1 MTSYT
6 APIRDMRFAMDALG
20 LLPALAGLPDYLDA
34 TPDLRDAMLEEAGK
48 LAGDLLAP
56 VNFSGDQQGAVL
68 ENGVVRTADGF
79 KEAYAA
85 YVEGGW
91 NSLAFD
97 PEYGGQGLPW
107 LLGFATA
114 EMWVSANNSWGL
126 CPMLT
131 SGAVELL
138 SAHGTSEQKA
148 LYLEK
153 LVSGEWNGTMNLTEP
168 QAGSDVGAL
177 RCHAEKEGDHYRIR
191 GQKIFITWGEHDMT
205 DNIIHMV
212 LARTPGAPEGTRG
225 ISLFIVPKFLVNSDG
240 SLGDRN
246 DVRCVSL
253 EEKLGIHAC
262 PTCTMSFGDDDGAI
276 GYLVGEENRGLNCMF
291 TMMNNAR
298 LGIGLT
304 GLSIAERAYQQARDF
319 AKERV
324 QGSAE
329 NPVTIINHPD
339 VRRMLLTMKSTVEA
353 MRGLIY
359 DVVSSLDV
367 ARAHPEAE
375 ARREARIRAD
385 LLTPVVKAWCTDMGV
400 EVASIGV
407 QVHGGMGYMEETGA
421 VQHWRDSRIAPIYEG
436 TNGIQAIDLVIRK
449 VLRDQGDAVATYAA
463 EIRAVLTALDSE
475 SDEISASLH
484 THLGAAL
491 AVLETATQWLVTDA
505 ADAPDQALS
514 GATPYL
520 RLFGLTAGG
529 AIMARGALAAGKALT
544 DGGDDVEF
552 LTSKRRTA
560 HFYAENI
567 LSQATA
573 LLAPVRNSH
582 DPIIAFPEDQF

>member
-20 LLPALAGLPDYLDA
+20 LLPALAELPGYTDA
-34 TPDLRDAMLEEAGK
+34 TPDLRDALLAEAGK
-48 LAGDLLAP
+48 LAEDLLAP
-56 VNFSGDQQGAVL
+56 VNFSGDKQGAVL
-68 ENGVVRTADGF
+68 ENGVVRTAEGF

-97 PEYGGQGLPW
+97 PEHGGQGLPW
-107 LLGFATA
+107 LLGFATS

-138 SAHGTSEQKA
+138 SAHGSSEQKA

-177 RCHAEKEGDHYRIR
+177 HCRAEKEGDHYRIR

-205 DNIIHMV
+205 DNIVHMV
-212 LARTPGAPEGTRG
+212 LARTPDAPEGSRG
-225 ISLFIVPKFLVNSDG
+225 VSLFIVPKFMVNPDG
-240 SLGDRN
+240 SLGGRN
-246 DVRCVSL
+246 DVFCVSL
-253 EEKLGIHAC
+253 EDKLGIHAC
-262 PTCTMSFGDDDGAI
+262 PTCTMSFGDNDGAVGFLI
-276 GYLVGEENRGLNCMF
+276 GEENRGLNCMF

-304 GLSIAERAYQQARDF
+304 GLSIAERAYQQARDY

-324 QGSAE
+324 QGAAGQ
-329 NPVTIINHPD
+329 PVTIINHPD
-339 VRRMLLTMKSTVEA
+339 VRRMLLTMKATVEA

-367 ARAHPEAE
+367 TRAHPDSDVRSA
-375 ARREARIRAD
+375 ARSRVD

-400 EVASIGV
+400 EVASLGV

-436 TNGIQAIDLVIRK
+436 TNGIQAIDLVTRK
-449 VLRDQGDAVATYAA
+449 VLRDGGDTVAQYAL
-463 EIRAVLTALDSE
+463 EIRTVLSALE
-475 SDEISASLH
+475 AGSDTDLTSLH
-484 THLGAAL
+484 THLSAAL
-491 AVLETATQWLVTDA
+491 DALETATRWLVTEA
-505 ADAPDQALS
+505 GDAPDKALS

-529 AIMARGALAAGKALT
+529 AIMARGALAA
-544 DGGDDVEF
+544 DDDDLDF
-552 LTSKRRTA
+552 HIAKRRTA

-567 LSQATA
+567 LSQATS
-573 LLAPVRNSH
+573 LLAPIQNGSESIV
-582 DPIIAFPEDQF
+582 AFAEDQF

>member
-20 LLPALAGLPDYLDA
+20 LLPALAELPGYTDA
-34 TPDLRDAMLEEAGK
+34 TPDLRDALLAEAGK
-48 LAGDLLAP
+48 LAEDLLAP
-56 VNFSGDQQGAVL
+56 VNFSGDKQGAVL
-68 ENGVVRTADGF
+68 ENGVVRTAEGF

-107 LLGFATA
+107 LLGFATS

-138 SAHGTSEQKA
+138 SAHGSSEQKA

-177 RCHAEKEGDHYRIR
+177 HCRAEKEGDHYRIR

-205 DNIIHMV
+205 DNIVHMV
-212 LARTPGAPEGTRG
+212 LARTPDAPEGSRG
-225 ISLFIVPKFLVNSDG
+225 VSLFIVPKFMVNPDG
-240 SLGDRN
+240 SLGGRN
-246 DVRCVSL
+246 DVFCVSL
-253 EEKLGIHAC
+253 EDKLGIHAC
-262 PTCTMSFGDDDGAI
+262 PTCTMSFGDNDGAVGFLI
-276 GYLVGEENRGLNCMF
+276 GEENRGLNCMF

-304 GLSIAERAYQQARDF
+304 GLSIAERAYQQARDY

-324 QGSAE
+324 QGAAGQ
-329 NPVTIINHPD
+329 PVTIINHPD
-339 VRRMLLTMKSTVEA
+339 VRRMLLTMKATVEA

-367 ARAHPEAE
+367 TRAHPDSDVRSA
-375 ARREARIRAD
+375 ARSRVD

-400 EVASIGV
+400 EVASLGV

-436 TNGIQAIDLVIRK
+436 TNGIQAIDLVTRK
-449 VLRDQGDAVATYAA
+449 VLRDGGDTVAQYAL
-463 EIRAVLTALDSE
+463 EIRTVLSALEAGSDTVLT
-475 SDEISASLH
+475 SLH
-484 THLGAAL
+484 THLSAAL
-491 AVLETATQWLVTDA
+491 DTLETATRWLVTEA
-505 ADAPDQALS
+505 GDAPDKALS

-529 AIMARGALAAGKALT
+529 AIMARGALAA
-544 DGGDDVEF
+544 DDDDLDF
-552 LTSKRRTA
+552 HIAKRRTA

-567 LSQATA
+567 LSQATS
-573 LLAPVRNSH
+573 LLAPIQNGSESIV
-582 DPIIAFPEDQF
+582 AFAEDQF

>member
-20 LLPALAGLPDYLDA
+20 LLPALAELPGYTDA
-34 TPDLRDAMLEEAGK
+34 TPDLRDALLAEAGK
-48 LAGDLLAP
+48 LAEDLLAP
-56 VNFSGDQQGAVL
+56 VNFSGDKQGAVL
-68 ENGVVRTADGF
+68 ENGVVRTAEGF

-97 PEYGGQGLPW
+97 PEHGGQGLPW
-107 LLGFATA
+107 LLGFATS

-138 SAHGTSEQKA
+138 SAHGSSEQKA

-177 RCHAEKEGDHYRIR
+177 HCRAEKEGDHYRIR

-205 DNIIHMV
+205 DNIVHMV
-212 LARTPGAPEGTRG
+212 LARTPDAPEGSRG
-225 ISLFIVPKFLVNSDG
+225 VSLFIVPKFMVNPDG
-240 SLGDRN
+240 SLGGRN
-246 DVRCVSL
+246 DVFCVSL
-253 EEKLGIHAC
+253 EDKLGIHAC
-262 PTCTMSFGDDDGAI
+262 PTCTMSFGDNDGAVGFLI
-276 GYLVGEENRGLNCMF
+276 GEENRGLNCMF

-304 GLSIAERAYQQARDF
+304 GLSIAERAYQQARDY

-324 QGSAE
+324 QGAAGQ
-329 NPVTIINHPD
+329 PVTIINHPD
-339 VRRMLLTMKSTVEA
+339 VRRMLLTMKATVEA

-367 ARAHPEAE
+367 TRAHPDSDVRSA
-375 ARREARIRAD
+375 ARSRVD

-400 EVASIGV
+400 EVASLGV

-436 TNGIQAIDLVIRK
+436 TNGIQAIDLVTRK
-449 VLRDQGDAVATYAA
+449 VLRDGGDTVAQYAL
-463 EIRAVLTALDSE
+463 EIRTVLSALEAGSDTVLT
-475 SDEISASLH
+475 SLH
-484 THLGAAL
+484 THLSAAL
-491 AVLETATQWLVTDA
+491 DTLETATRWLVTEA
-505 ADAPDQALS
+505 GDAPDKALS

-529 AIMARGALAAGKALT
+529 AIMARGALAA
-544 DGGDDVEF
+544 DDDDLDF
-552 LTSKRRTA
+552 HIAKRRTA

-567 LSQATA
+567 LSQATS
-573 LLAPVRNSH
+573 LLAPIQNGSESIV
-582 DPIIAFPEDQF
+582 AFAEDQF

>member
-20 LLPALAGLPDYLDA
+20 LLPALAELPGYTDA
-34 TPDLRDAMLEEAGK
+34 TPDLRDALLAEAGK
-48 LAGDLLAP
+48 LAEDLLAP
-56 VNFSGDQQGAVL
+56 VNFSGDKQGAVL
-68 ENGVVRTADGF
+68 ENGVVRTAEGF

-97 PEYGGQGLPW
+97 PEHGGQGLPW
-107 LLGFATA
+107 LLGFATS

-138 SAHGTSEQKA
+138 SAHGSSEQKA

-177 RCHAEKEGDHYRIR
+177 HCRAEKEGDHYRIR

-212 LARTPGAPEGTRG
+212 LARTPDAPEGSRG
-225 ISLFIVPKFLVNSDG
+225 VSLFIVPKFMVNPDG
-240 SLGDRN
+240 SLGGRN
-246 DVRCVSL
+246 DVFCVSL
-253 EEKLGIHAC
+253 EDKLGIHAC
-262 PTCTMSFGDDDGAI
+262 PTCTMSFGDNDGAVGFLI
-276 GYLVGEENRGLNCMF
+276 GEENRGLNCMF

-304 GLSIAERAYQQARDF
+304 GLSIAERAYQQARDY

-324 QGSAE
+324 QGAAGQ
-329 NPVTIINHPD
+329 PVTIINHPD
-339 VRRMLLTMKSTVEA
+339 VRRMLLTMKATVEA

-367 ARAHPEAE
+367 TRAHPDSDVRSA
-375 ARREARIRAD
+375 ARSRVD

-400 EVASIGV
+400 EVASLGV

-436 TNGIQAIDLVIRK
+436 TNGIQAIDLVTRK
-449 VLRDQGDAVATYAA
+449 VLRDGGDTVAQYAL
-463 EIRAVLTALDSE
+463 EIRTVLSALEAGSDTVLT
-475 SDEISASLH
+475 SLH
-484 THLGAAL
+484 THLSAAL
-491 AVLETATQWLVTDA
+491 DTLETATRWLVTEA
-505 ADAPDQALS
+505 GDAPDKALS

-529 AIMARGALAAGKALT
+529 AIMARGALAA
-544 DGGDDVEF
+544 DDDDLDF
-552 LTSKRRTA
+552 HIAKRRTA

-567 LSQATA
+567 LSQATS
-573 LLAPVRNSH
+573 LLAPIQNGSESIV
-582 DPIIAFPEDQF
+582 AFAEDQF

>member
-20 LLPALAGLPDYLDA
+20 LLPALAELPGYTDA
-34 TPDLRDAMLEEAGK
+34 TPDLRDALLAEAGK
-48 LAGDLLAP
+48 LAEDLLAP
-56 VNFSGDQQGAVL
+56 VNFSGDKQGAVL
-68 ENGVVRTADGF
+68 ENGVVRTAEGF

-97 PEYGGQGLPW
+97 PEHGGQGLPW
-107 LLGFATA
+107 LLGFATS

-138 SAHGTSEQKA
+138 SAHGSSEQKA

-153 LVSGEWNGTMNLTEP
+153 LVSGEWTGTMNLTEP

-177 RCHAEKEGDHYRIR
+177 HCRAEKEGDHYRIR

-205 DNIIHMV
+205 DNIVHMV
-212 LARTPGAPEGTRG
+212 LARTPDAPEGSRG
-225 ISLFIVPKFLVNSDG
+225 VSLFIVPKFMVNPDG
-240 SLGDRN
+240 SLGGRN
-246 DVRCVSL
+246 DVFCVSL
-253 EEKLGIHAC
+253 EDKLGIHAC
-262 PTCTMSFGDDDGAI
+262 PTCTMSFGDNDGAVGFLI
-276 GYLVGEENRGLNCMF
+276 GEENRGLNCMF

-304 GLSIAERAYQQARDF
+304 GLSIAERAYQQARDY

-324 QGSAE
+324 QGAAGQ
-329 NPVTIINHPD
+329 PVTIINHPD
-339 VRRMLLTMKSTVEA
+339 VRRMLLTMKATVEA

-367 ARAHPEAE
+367 TRAHPDSDVRSA
-375 ARREARIRAD
+375 ARSRVD

-400 EVASIGV
+400 EVASLGV

-436 TNGIQAIDLVIRK
+436 TNGIQAIDLVTRK
-449 VLRDQGDAVATYAA
+449 VLRDGGDTVAQYAL
-463 EIRAVLTALDSE
+463 EIRTVLSALEADSDTVLT
-475 SDEISASLH
+475 SLH
-484 THLGAAL
+484 THLSAAL
-491 AVLETATQWLVTDA
+491 DTLETATRWLVTEA
-505 ADAPDQALS
+505 GDAPDKALS

-529 AIMARGALAAGKALT
+529 AIMARGALAA
-544 DGGDDVEF
+544 DDDDLDF
-552 LTSKRRTA
+552 HIAKRRTA

-567 LSQATA
+567 LSQATS
-573 LLAPVRNSH
+573 LLAPIQNGSESIV
-582 DPIIAFPEDQF
+582 AFAEDQF

>member
-20 LLPALAGLPDYLDA
+20 LLPALAELPGYTDA
-34 TPDLRDAMLEEAGK
+34 TPDLRDALLAEAGK
-48 LAGDLLAP
+48 LAEDLLAP
-56 VNFSGDQQGAVL
+56 VNFSGDKQGAVL
-68 ENGVVRTADGF
+68 ENGVVRTAEGF

-97 PEYGGQGLPW
+97 PEHGGQGLPW
-107 LLGFATA
+107 LLGFATS

-131 SGAVELL
+131 GGAVELL
-138 SAHGTSEQKA
+138 SAHGSSEQKA

-177 RCHAEKEGDHYRIR
+177 HCRAEKEGDHYRIR

-205 DNIIHMV
+205 DNIVHMV
-212 LARTPGAPEGTRG
+212 LARTPDAPEGSRG
-225 ISLFIVPKFLVNSDG
+225 VSLFIVPKFMVNPDG
-240 SLGDRN
+240 SLGGRN
-246 DVRCVSL
+246 DVFCVSL
-253 EEKLGIHAC
+253 EDKLGIHAC
-262 PTCTMSFGDDDGAI
+262 PTCTMSFGDNDGAVGFLI
-276 GYLVGEENRGLNCMF
+276 GEENRGLNCMF

-304 GLSIAERAYQQARDF
+304 GLSIAERAYQQARDY

-324 QGSAE
+324 QGAAGQ
-329 NPVTIINHPD
+329 PVTIINHPD
-339 VRRMLLTMKSTVEA
+339 VRRMLLTMKATVEA

-367 ARAHPEAE
+367 TRAHPDSDVRSA
-375 ARREARIRAD
+375 ARSRVD

-400 EVASIGV
+400 EVASLGV

-436 TNGIQAIDLVIRK
+436 TNGIQAIDLVTRK
-449 VLRDQGDAVATYAA
+449 VLRDGGDTVAQYAL
-463 EIRAVLTALDSE
+463 EIRTVLSALEADSDTVLT
-475 SDEISASLH
+475 SLH
-484 THLGAAL
+484 THLSAAL
-491 AVLETATQWLVTDA
+491 DTLETATRWLVTEA
-505 ADAPDQALS
+505 GDAPDKALS

-529 AIMARGALAAGKALT
+529 AIMARGALAA
-544 DGGDDVEF
+544 DDDDLDF
-552 LTSKRRTA
+552 HIAKRRTA

-567 LSQATA
+567 LSQATS
-573 LLAPVRNSH
+573 LLAPIQNGSESIV
-582 DPIIAFPEDQF
+582 AFAEDQF

>member
-1 MTSYT
+1 
-6 APIRDMRFAMDALG
+6 
-20 LLPALAGLPDYLDA
+20 
-34 TPDLRDAMLEEAGK
+34 LRDALLAEAGK
-48 LAGDLLAP
+48 LAEDLLAP
-56 VNFSGDQQGAVL
+56 VNFSGDKQGAVL
-68 ENGVVRTADGF
+68 ENGVVRTAEGF

-97 PEYGGQGLPW
+97 PEHGGQGLPW
-107 LLGFATA
+107 LLGFATS

-138 SAHGTSEQKA
+138 SAHGSSEQKA

-177 RCHAEKEGDHYRIR
+177 HCRAEKEGDHYRIR

-205 DNIIHMV
+205 DNIVHMV
-212 LARTPGAPEGTRG
+212 LARTPDAPEGSRG
-225 ISLFIVPKFLVNSDG
+225 VSLFIVPKFMVNPDG
-240 SLGDRN
+240 SLGGRN
-246 DVRCVSL
+246 DVFCVSL
-253 EEKLGIHAC
+253 EDKLGIHAC
-262 PTCTMSFGDDDGAI
+262 PTCTMSFGDNDGAVGFLI
-276 GYLVGEENRGLNCMF
+276 GEENRGLNCMF

-304 GLSIAERAYQQARDF
+304 GLSIAERAYQQARDY

-324 QGSAE
+324 QGAAGQ
-329 NPVTIINHPD
+329 PVTIINHPD
-339 VRRMLLTMKSTVEA
+339 VRRMLLTMKATVEA

-367 ARAHPEAE
+367 TRAHPDSDVRSA
-375 ARREARIRAD
+375 ARSRVD

-400 EVASIGV
+400 EVASLGV

-436 TNGIQAIDLVIRK
+436 TNGIQAIDLVTRK
-449 VLRDQGDAVATYAA
+449 VLRDGGDTVAQYAL
-463 EIRAVLTALDSE
+463 EIRTVLSALEADSDTVLT
-475 SDEISASLH
+475 SLH
-484 THLGAAL
+484 THLSAAL
-491 AVLETATQWLVTDA
+491 DTLETATRWLVTEA
-505 ADAPDQALS
+505 GDAPDKALS

-529 AIMARGALAAGKALT
+529 AIMARGALAA
-544 DGGDDVEF
+544 DDDDLDF
-552 LTSKRRTA
+552 HIAKRRTA

-567 LSQATA
+567 LSQATS
-573 LLAPVRNSH
+573 LLAPIQNGSESIV
-582 DPIIAFPEDQF
+582 AFAEDQF

>member
-20 LLPALAGLPDYLDA
+20 LLPALADLPGYTDA
-34 TPDLRDAMLEEAGK
+34 TPDLRDALLEEAGK

-56 VNFSGDQQGAVL
+56 VNASGDKQGAVL

-79 KEAYAA
+79 KQAYAA

-97 PEYGGQGLPW
+97 PEHGGQGLPW
-107 LLGFATA
+107 LLGFATS

-177 RCHAEKEGDHYRIR
+177 RCRAEKEGDHYRIR

-205 DNIIHMV
+205 DNIVHMV
-212 LARTPGAPEGTRG
+212 LARTPDAPEGSRG
-225 ISLFIVPKFLVNSDG
+225 VSLFIVPKFMVNADG
-240 SLGDRN
+240 GLGDRN
-246 DVRCVSL
+246 DVRCVGL

-262 PTCTMSFGDDDGAI
+262 PTCTMSFGDNDGAI
-276 GYLVGEENRGLNCMF
+276 GFLVGEENRGLNCMF

-304 GLSIAERAYQQARDF
+304 GLSIAERAYQQARDY

-324 QGSAE
+324 QGAGGQA
-329 NPVTIINHPD
+329 VTIINHPD
-339 VRRMLLTMKSTVEA
+339 VRRMLLTMKATVEA

-367 ARAHPEAE
+367 ARAHPDSD
-375 ARREARIRAD
+375 ARSAARSRVD

-400 EVASIGV
+400 EVASLGV

-436 TNGIQAIDLVIRK
+436 TNGIQAIDLVTRK
-449 VLRDQGDAVATYAA
+449 VLRDGGDAVAQYAS
-463 EIRAVLTALDSE
+463 EIRTVLSALEADSDAA
-475 SDEISASLH
+475 STSLH
-484 THLGAAL
+484 THLSVAL
-491 AVLETATQWLVTDA
+491 ATLKTATQWLVTETG
-505 ADAPDQALS
+505 DAPELALS

-520 RLFGLTAGG
+520 RLLGVTAGG
-529 AIMARGALAAGKALT
+529 VVMARGALAAGQALVS
-544 DGGDDVEF
+544 GDDDADF
-552 LTSKRRTA
+552 LTAKRRTA

-567 LSQATA
+567 LSQAPS
-573 LLAPVRNSH
+573 LLAPIQNSSES
-582 DPIIAFPEDQF
+582 IVAFAEDQF

>member
-1 MTSYT
+1 
-6 APIRDMRFAMDALG
+6 MRFAMDALG
-20 LLPALAGLPDYLDA
+20 LLPALAELPGYTDA
-34 TPDLRDAMLEEAGK
+34 TPDLRDALLAEAGK
-48 LAGDLLAP
+48 LAEDLLAP
-56 VNFSGDQQGAVL
+56 VNFSGDKQGAVL
-68 ENGVVRTADGF
+68 ENGVVRTAEGF

-97 PEYGGQGLPW
+97 PEHGGQGLPW
-107 LLGFATA
+107 LLGFATS

-138 SAHGTSEQKA
+138 SAHGSSEQKA

-177 RCHAEKEGDHYRIR
+177 HCRAEKEGDHYRIR

-205 DNIIHMV
+205 DNIVHMV
-212 LARTPGAPEGTRG
+212 LARTPDAPEGSRG
-225 ISLFIVPKFLVNSDG
+225 VSLFIVPKFMVNPDG
-240 SLGDRN
+240 SLGGRN
-246 DVRCVSL
+246 DVFCVSL
-253 EEKLGIHAC
+253 EDKLGIHAC
-262 PTCTMSFGDDDGAI
+262 PTCTMSFGDNDGAVGFLI
-276 GYLVGEENRGLNCMF
+276 GEENRGLNCMF

-304 GLSIAERAYQQARDF
+304 GLSIAERAYQQARDY

-324 QGSAE
+324 QGAAGQ
-329 NPVTIINHPD
+329 PVTIINHPD
-339 VRRMLLTMKSTVEA
+339 VRRMLLTMKATVEA

-367 ARAHPEAE
+367 TRAHPDSDVRSA
-375 ARREARIRAD
+375 ARSRVD

-400 EVASIGV
+400 EVASLGV

-436 TNGIQAIDLVIRK
+436 TNGIQAIDLVTRK
-449 VLRDQGDAVATYAA
+449 VLRDGGDTVAQYAL
-463 EIRAVLTALDSE
+463 EIRTVLSALEADSDTVLT
-475 SDEISASLH
+475 SLH
-484 THLGAAL
+484 THLSAAL
-491 AVLETATQWLVTDA
+491 DTLETATRWLVTEA
-505 ADAPDQALS
+505 GDAPDKALS

-529 AIMARGALAAGKALT
+529 AIMARGALAA
-544 DGGDDVEF
+544 DDDDLDF
-552 LTSKRRTA
+552 HIAKRRTA

-567 LSQATA
+567 LSQATS
-573 LLAPVRNSH
+573 LLAPIQNGSESIV
-582 DPIIAFPEDQF
+582 AFAEDQF

>member
-6 APIRDMRFAMDALG
+6 APIRDIRFAMDALG
-20 LLPALAGLPDYLDA
+20 LLPALAELPGYTDA
-34 TPDLRDAMLEEAGK
+34 TPDLRDALLAEAGK
-48 LAGDLLAP
+48 LAEDLLAP
-56 VNFSGDQQGAVL
+56 VNFSGDKQGAVL
-68 ENGVVRTADGF
+68 KNGVVRTADGF

-97 PEYGGQGLPW
+97 SEHGGQGLPW
-107 LLGFATA
+107 LLGFATS

-131 SGAVELL
+131 SGAVEML
-138 SAHGTSEQKA
+138 SAHGSSEQKA

-153 LVSGEWNGTMNLTEP
+153 LVSGKWNGTMNLTEP

-177 RCHAEKEGDHYRIR
+177 RCRAEKEGDHYRIR

-205 DNIIHMV
+205 DNIVHMV
-212 LARTPGAPEGTRG
+212 LARTPGAPEGSRG
-225 ISLFIVPKFLVNSDG
+225 VSLFIVPKFMVNPDG
-240 SLGDRN
+240 SLGGRN
-246 DVRCVSL
+246 DVRCVGL
-253 EEKLGIHAC
+253 EDKLGIHAC
-262 PTCTMSFGDDDGAI
+262 PTCTMSFGDNDGAI
-276 GYLVGEENRGLNCMF
+276 GFLIGEENRGLNCMF

-304 GLSIAERAYQQARDF
+304 GLSIAERAYQQARDY

-324 QGSAE
+324 QGAAGQ
-329 NPVTIINHPD
+329 PVTIINHPD
-339 VRRMLLTMKSTVEA
+339 VRRMLLTMKATVEA

-359 DVVSSLDV
+359 DVVASLDV
-367 ARAHPEAE
+367 ARAHPDPD
-375 ARREARIRAD
+375 ARSAARSRVD

-400 EVASIGV
+400 EVASLGV

-436 TNGIQAIDLVIRK
+436 TNGIQAIDLVTRK
-449 VLRDQGDAVATYAA
+449 VLRDGGDTVAHYAL
-463 EIRAVLTALDSE
+463 EIRTVLSALEADSDTV
-475 SDEISASLH
+475 STSLYY
-484 THLGAAL
+484 HLSAAL
-491 AVLETATQWLVTDA
+491 VTLETATRWLVTEA
-505 ADAPDQALS
+505 GDAPDKALS

-529 AIMARGALAAGKALT
+529 AIMARGALAA
-544 DGGDDVEF
+544 DDEGLDF
-552 LTSKRRTA
+552 HIAKRRTA

-567 LSQATA
+567 LSQAPS
-573 LLAPVRNSH
+573 LLAPIQNGSEAIV
-582 DPIIAFPEDQF
+582 AFAEDQF

>member
-20 LLPALAGLPDYLDA
+20 LLPALAELPGYTDA
-34 TPDLRDAMLEEAGK
+34 TPDLRDALLAEAGK
-48 LAGDLLAP
+48 LAEDLLAP
-56 VNFSGDQQGAVL
+56 VNFSGDKQGAVL
-68 ENGVVRTADGF
+68 ENGVVRTAEGF

-97 PEYGGQGLPW
+97 PEHGGQGLPW
-107 LLGFATA
+107 LLGFATS

-138 SAHGTSEQKA
+138 SAHGSSEQKA

-177 RCHAEKEGDHYRIR
+177 HCRAEKEGDHYRIR

-205 DNIIHMV
+205 DNIVHMV
-212 LARTPGAPEGTRG
+212 LARTPDAPEGSRG
-225 ISLFIVPKFLVNSDG
+225 VSLFIVPKFMVNPDG
-240 SLGDRN
+240 SLGGRN
-246 DVRCVSL
+246 DVFCVSL
-253 EEKLGIHAC
+253 EDKLGIHAC
-262 PTCTMSFGDDDGAI
+262 PTCTMSFGDNDGAVGFLI
-276 GYLVGEENRGLNCMF
+276 GEENRGLNCMF

-304 GLSIAERAYQQARDF
+304 GLSIAERAYQQARDY

-324 QGSAE
+324 QGAAGQ
-329 NPVTIINHPD
+329 PVTIINHPD
-339 VRRMLLTMKSTVEA
+339 VRRMLLTMKATVEA

-367 ARAHPEAE
+367 TRAHPDSDVRSA
-375 ARREARIRAD
+375 ARSRVD

-400 EVASIGV
+400 EVASLGV

-436 TNGIQAIDLVIRK
+436 TNGIQAIDLVTRK
-449 VLRDQGDAVATYAA
+449 VLRDGGDTVAQYAL
-463 EIRAVLTALDSE
+463 EIRTVLSALEADSDTVLT
-475 SDEISASLH
+475 SLH
-484 THLGAAL
+484 THLSAAL
-491 AVLETATQWLVTDA
+491 DTLETATRWLVTEA
-505 ADAPDQALS
+505 GDAPGKALS

-529 AIMARGALAAGKALT
+529 AIMARGALAA
-544 DGGDDVEF
+544 DDDDLDF
-552 LTSKRRTA
+552 HIAKRRTA

-567 LSQATA
+567 LSQATS
-573 LLAPVRNSH
+573 LLAPIQNGSESIV
-582 DPIIAFPEDQF
+582 AFAEDQF

>member
-20 LLPALAGLPDYLDA
+20 LLPALAELPGYTDA
-34 TPDLRDAMLEEAGK
+34 TPDLRDALLAEAGK
-48 LAGDLLAP
+48 LAEDLLAP
-56 VNFSGDQQGAVL
+56 VNFSGDKQGAVL
-68 ENGVVRTADGF
+68 ENGVVRTAEGF

-107 LLGFATA
+107 LLGFATS

-138 SAHGTSEQKA
+138 SAHGSSEQKA

-177 RCHAEKEGDHYRIR
+177 HCRAEKEGDHYRIR

-205 DNIIHMV
+205 DNIVHMV
-212 LARTPGAPEGTRG
+212 LARTPDAPEGSRG
-225 ISLFIVPKFLVNSDG
+225 VSLFIVPKFMVNPDG
-240 SLGDRN
+240 SLGGRN
-246 DVRCVSL
+246 DVFCVSL
-253 EEKLGIHAC
+253 EDKLGIHAC
-262 PTCTMSFGDDDGAI
+262 PTCTMSFGDNDGAVGFLI
-276 GYLVGEENRGLNCMF
+276 GEENRGLNCMF

-304 GLSIAERAYQQARDF
+304 GLSIAERAYQQARDY

-324 QGSAE
+324 QGAAGQ
-329 NPVTIINHPD
+329 PVTIINHPD
-339 VRRMLLTMKSTVEA
+339 VRRMLLTMKATVEA

-367 ARAHPEAE
+367 TRAHPDSDVRSA
-375 ARREARIRAD
+375 ARSRVD

-400 EVASIGV
+400 EVASLGV

-436 TNGIQAIDLVIRK
+436 TNGIQAIDLVTRK
-449 VLRDQGDAVATYAA
+449 VLRDGGDTVAQYAL
-463 EIRAVLTALDSE
+463 EIRTVLSALEADSDTVLT
-475 SDEISASLH
+475 SLH
-484 THLGAAL
+484 THLSAAL
-491 AVLETATQWLVTDA
+491 DTLETATRWLVTEA
-505 ADAPDQALS
+505 GDAPDKALS

-529 AIMARGALAAGKALT
+529 AIMARGALAA
-544 DGGDDVEF
+544 DDDDLDF
-552 LTSKRRTA
+552 HIAKRRTA

-567 LSQATA
+567 LSQATS
-573 LLAPVRNSH
+573 LLAPIQNGSESIV
-582 DPIIAFPEDQF
+582 AFAEDQF

>member
-20 LLPALAGLPDYLDA
+20 LLPALAELPGYTDA
-34 TPDLRDAMLEEAGK
+34 TPDLRDALLAEAGK
-48 LAGDLLAP
+48 LAEDLLAP
-56 VNFSGDQQGAVL
+56 VNFSGDKQGAVL
-68 ENGVVRTADGF
+68 ENGVVRTAEGF

-97 PEYGGQGLPW
+97 PEHGGQGLPW
-107 LLGFATA
+107 LLGFATS

-138 SAHGTSEQKA
+138 SAHGSSEQKA

-177 RCHAEKEGDHYRIR
+177 HCRAEKEGDHYRIR

-205 DNIIHMV
+205 DNIVHMV
-212 LARTPGAPEGTRG
+212 LARTPDAPEGSRG
-225 ISLFIVPKFLVNSDG
+225 VSLFIVPKFMVNPDG
-240 SLGDRN
+240 SLGGRN
-246 DVRCVSL
+246 DVFCVSL
-253 EEKLGIHAC
+253 EDKLGIHAC
-262 PTCTMSFGDDDGAI
+262 PTCTMSFGDNDGAVGFLI
-276 GYLVGEENRGLNCMF
+276 GEENRGLNCMF

-304 GLSIAERAYQQARDF
+304 GLSIAERAYQQARDY

-324 QGSAE
+324 QGAAGQ
-329 NPVTIINHPD
+329 PVTIINHPD
-339 VRRMLLTMKSTVEA
+339 VRRMLLTMKATVEA

-367 ARAHPEAE
+367 TRAHPDSDVRSA
-375 ARREARIRAD
+375 ARSRVD

-400 EVASIGV
+400 EVASLGV

-436 TNGIQAIDLVIRK
+436 TNGIQAIDLVTRK
-449 VLRDQGDAVATYAA
+449 VLRDGGDTVAQYAL
-463 EIRAVLTALDSE
+463 EIRTVLSALEADSDTVLT
-475 SDEISASLH
+475 SLH
-484 THLGAAL
+484 THLSAAL
-491 AVLETATQWLVTDA
+491 DTLETATRWLVTEA
-505 ADAPDQALS
+505 GDAPDKALS

-529 AIMARGALAAGKALT
+529 AIMARGALAA
-544 DGGDDVEF
+544 DDDDLDF
-552 LTSKRRTA
+552 HIAKRRTA

-567 LSQATA
+567 LSQATS
-573 LLAPVRNSH
+573 LLAPIQNGSESIV
-582 DPIIAFPEDQF
+582 AFAEDQF

>member
-20 LLPALAGLPDYLDA
+20 LLPALAELPGYTDA
-34 TPDLRDAMLEEAGK
+34 TPDLRDALLAEAGK
-48 LAGDLLAP
+48 LAEDLLAP
-56 VNFSGDQQGAVL
+56 VNFSGDKQGAVL
-68 ENGVVRTADGF
+68 ENGVVRTAEGF

-97 PEYGGQGLPW
+97 PEHGGQGLPW
-107 LLGFATA
+107 LLGFATS

-138 SAHGTSEQKA
+138 SAHGSSEQKS

-177 RCHAEKEGDHYRIR
+177 HCRAEKEGDHYRIR

-205 DNIIHMV
+205 DNIVHMV
-212 LARTPGAPEGTRG
+212 LARTPDAPEGSRG
-225 ISLFIVPKFLVNSDG
+225 VSLFIVPKFMVNPDG
-240 SLGDRN
+240 SLGGRN
-246 DVRCVSL
+246 DVFCVSL
-253 EEKLGIHAC
+253 EDKLGIHAC
-262 PTCTMSFGDDDGAI
+262 PTCTMSFGDNDGAVGFLI
-276 GYLVGEENRGLNCMF
+276 GEENRGLNCMF

-304 GLSIAERAYQQARDF
+304 GLSIAERAYQQARDY

-324 QGSAE
+324 QGAAGQ
-329 NPVTIINHPD
+329 PVTIINHPD
-339 VRRMLLTMKSTVEA
+339 VRRMLLTMKATVEA

-367 ARAHPEAE
+367 TRAHPDSDVRSA
-375 ARREARIRAD
+375 ARSRVD

-400 EVASIGV
+400 EVASLGV

-436 TNGIQAIDLVIRK
+436 TNGIQAIDLVTRK
-449 VLRDQGDAVATYAA
+449 VLRDGGDTVAQYAL
-463 EIRAVLTALDSE
+463 EIRTVLSALEAGSDTVLT
-475 SDEISASLH
+475 SLH
-484 THLGAAL
+484 THLSAAL
-491 AVLETATQWLVTDA
+491 DTLETATRWLVTEA
-505 ADAPDQALS
+505 GDAPDKALS

-529 AIMARGALAAGKALT
+529 AIMARGALAA
-544 DGGDDVEF
+544 DDDDLDF
-552 LTSKRRTA
+552 HIAKRRTA

-567 LSQATA
+567 LSQATS
-573 LLAPVRNSH
+573 LLAPIQNGSESIV
-582 DPIIAFPEDQF
+582 AFAEDQF

>member
-20 LLPALAGLPDYLDA
+20 LLPALAELPGYTDA
-34 TPDLRDAMLEEAGK
+34 TPDLRDALLAEAGK
-48 LAGDLLAP
+48 LAEDLLAP
-56 VNFSGDQQGAVL
+56 VNFSGDKQGAVL
-68 ENGVVRTADGF
+68 ENGVVRTAEGF

-97 PEYGGQGLPW
+97 PEHGGQGLPW
-107 LLGFATA
+107 LLGFATS

-138 SAHGTSEQKA
+138 SAHGSSEQKA

-177 RCHAEKEGDHYRIR
+177 HCRAEKEGDHYRIR

-205 DNIIHMV
+205 DNIVHMV
-212 LARTPGAPEGTRG
+212 LARTPDAPEGSRG
-225 ISLFIVPKFLVNSDG
+225 VSLFIVPKFMVNPDG
-240 SLGDRN
+240 SLGGRN
-246 DVRCVSL
+246 DVFCVSL
-253 EEKLGIHAC
+253 EDKLGIHAC
-262 PTCTMSFGDDDGAI
+262 PTCTMSFGDNDGAVGFLI
-276 GYLVGEENRGLNCMF
+276 GEENRGLNCMF

-304 GLSIAERAYQQARDF
+304 GLSIAERAYQQARDY

-324 QGSAE
+324 QGAAGQ
-329 NPVTIINHPD
+329 PVTIINHPD
-339 VRRMLLTMKSTVEA
+339 VRRMLLTMKATVEA

-367 ARAHPEAE
+367 TRAHPDSDVRSA
-375 ARREARIRAD
+375 ARSRVD

-400 EVASIGV
+400 EVASLGV

-436 TNGIQAIDLVIRK
+436 TNGIQAIDLVTRK
-449 VLRDQGDAVATYAA
+449 VLRDGGDTVAQYAL
-463 EIRAVLTALDSE
+463 EIRTVLSALEAGSDTVLT
-475 SDEISASLH
+475 SLH
-484 THLGAAL
+484 THLSAAL
-491 AVLETATQWLVTDA
+491 DTLETATRWLVTEA
-505 ADAPDQALS
+505 GDAPDKALS

-529 AIMARGALAAGKALT
+529 AIMARGALAA
-544 DGGDDVEF
+544 DDDELDF
-552 LTSKRRTA
+552 HIAKRRTA

-567 LSQATA
+567 LSQATS
-573 LLAPVRNSH
+573 LLAPIQNGSESIV
-582 DPIIAFPEDQF
+582 AFAEDQF

>member
-20 LLPALAGLPDYLDA
+20 LLPALAKLPGYTDA
-34 TPDLRDAMLEEAGK
+34 TPDLRDALLAEAGK
-48 LAGDLLAP
+48 LAEDLLAP
-56 VNFSGDQQGAVL
+56 VNFSGDKQGAVL
-68 ENGVVRTADGF
+68 ENGVVRTAEGF

-97 PEYGGQGLPW
+97 PEHGGQGLPW
-107 LLGFATA
+107 LLGFATS

-138 SAHGTSEQKA
+138 SAHGSSEQKA

-177 RCHAEKEGDHYRIR
+177 HCRAEKEGDHYRIR

-205 DNIIHMV
+205 DNIVHMV
-212 LARTPGAPEGTRG
+212 LARTPDAPEGSRG
-225 ISLFIVPKFLVNSDG
+225 VSLFIVPKFMVNPDG
-240 SLGDRN
+240 SLGGRN
-246 DVRCVSL
+246 DVFCVSL
-253 EEKLGIHAC
+253 EDKLGIHAC
-262 PTCTMSFGDDDGAI
+262 PTCTMSFGDNDGAVGFLI
-276 GYLVGEENRGLNCMF
+276 GEENRGLNCMF

-304 GLSIAERAYQQARDF
+304 GLSIAERAYQQARDY

-324 QGSAE
+324 QGAAGQ
-329 NPVTIINHPD
+329 PVTIINHPD
-339 VRRMLLTMKSTVEA
+339 VRRMLLTMKATVEA

-367 ARAHPEAE
+367 TRAHPDSDVRSA
-375 ARREARIRAD
+375 ARSRVD

-400 EVASIGV
+400 EVASLGV

-436 TNGIQAIDLVIRK
+436 TNGIQAIDLVTRK
-449 VLRDQGDAVATYAA
+449 VLRDGGDTVAQYAL
-463 EIRAVLTALDSE
+463 EIRTVLSALEAGSDTVLT
-475 SDEISASLH
+475 SLH
-484 THLGAAL
+484 THLSAAL
-491 AVLETATQWLVTDA
+491 DTLETATRWLVTEA
-505 ADAPDQALS
+505 GDAPDKALS

-529 AIMARGALAAGKALT
+529 AIMARGALAA
-544 DGGDDVEF
+544 DDDDLDF
-552 LTSKRRTA
+552 HIAKRRTA

-567 LSQATA
+567 LSQATS
-573 LLAPVRNSH
+573 LLAPIQNGSESIV
-582 DPIIAFPEDQF
+582 AFAEDQF

>member
-20 LLPALAGLPDYLDA
+20 LLPALAELPGYTDA
-34 TPDLRDAMLEEAGK
+34 TPDLRDALLAEAGK
-48 LAGDLLAP
+48 LAEDLLAP
-56 VNFSGDQQGAVL
+56 VNFSGDKQGAVL
-68 ENGVVRTADGF
+68 ENGVVRTAEGF

-97 PEYGGQGLPW
+97 PEHGGQGLPW
-107 LLGFATA
+107 LLGFATS

-138 SAHGTSEQKA
+138 SAHGSSEQKA

-177 RCHAEKEGDHYRIR
+177 HCRAEKEGDHYRIR

-205 DNIIHMV
+205 DNIVHMV
-212 LARTPGAPEGTRG
+212 LARTPDAPEGSRG
-225 ISLFIVPKFLVNSDG
+225 VSLFIVPKFMVNPDG
-240 SLGDRN
+240 SLGGRN
-246 DVRCVSL
+246 DVFCVSL
-253 EEKLGIHAC
+253 EDKLGIHAC
-262 PTCTMSFGDDDGAI
+262 PTCTMSFGDNDGAVGFLI
-276 GYLVGEENRGLNCMF
+276 GEENRGLNCMF

-304 GLSIAERAYQQARDF
+304 GLSIAERAYQQARDY

-324 QGSAE
+324 QGAAGQ
-329 NPVTIINHPD
+329 PVTIINHPD
-339 VRRMLLTMKSTVEA
+339 VRRMLLTMKATVEA

-367 ARAHPEAE
+367 TRAHPDSDVRSA
-375 ARREARIRAD
+375 ARSRVD

-400 EVASIGV
+400 EVASLGV

-436 TNGIQAIDLVIRK
+436 TNGIQAIDLVTRK
-449 VLRDQGDAVATYAA
+449 VLRDGGDTVAQYAL
-463 EIRAVLTALDSE
+463 EIRTVLSALEADSDTVLT
-475 SDEISASLH
+475 SLH
-484 THLGAAL
+484 THLSAAL
-491 AVLETATQWLVTDA
+491 DTLETATRWLVTEA
-505 ADAPDQALS
+505 GDAPDKALS
-514 GATPYL
+514 GASPYL

-529 AIMARGALAAGKALT
+529 AIMARGALAA
-544 DGGDDVEF
+544 DDDDLDF
-552 LTSKRRTA
+552 HIAKRRTA

-567 LSQATA
+567 LSQATS
-573 LLAPVRNSH
+573 LLAPIQNGSESIV
-582 DPIIAFPEDQF
+582 AFAEDQF

>member
-20 LLPALAGLPDYLDA
+20 LLPALAELPGYTDA
-34 TPDLRDAMLEEAGK
+34 TPDLRDALLAEAGK
-48 LAGDLLAP
+48 LAEDLLAP
-56 VNFSGDQQGAVL
+56 VNFSGDKQGAVL
-68 ENGVVRTADGF
+68 ENGVVRTAEGF

-97 PEYGGQGLPW
+97 PEHGGQGLPW
-107 LLGFATA
+107 LLGFATS

-138 SAHGTSEQKA
+138 SAHGSSEQKA

-177 RCHAEKEGDHYRIR
+177 HCRAEKEGDHYRIR

-205 DNIIHMV
+205 DNIVHMV
-212 LARTPGAPEGTRG
+212 LARTPDAPEGSRG
-225 ISLFIVPKFLVNSDG
+225 VSLFIVPKFMVNPDG
-240 SLGDRN
+240 SLGGRN
-246 DVRCVSL
+246 DVFCVSL
-253 EEKLGIHAC
+253 EDKLGIHAC
-262 PTCTMSFGDDDGAI
+262 PTCTMSFGDNDGAVGFLI
-276 GYLVGEENRGLNCMF
+276 GEENRGLNCMF

-304 GLSIAERAYQQARDF
+304 GLSIAERAYQQARDY

-324 QGSAE
+324 QGAAGQ
-329 NPVTIINHPD
+329 PVTIINHPD
-339 VRRMLLTMKSTVEA
+339 VRRMLLTMKATVEA

-367 ARAHPEAE
+367 TRAHPDSDVRSA
-375 ARREARIRAD
+375 ARSRVD

-400 EVASIGV
+400 EVASLGV

-436 TNGIQAIDLVIRK
+436 TNGIQAIDLVTRK
-449 VLRDQGDAVATYAA
+449 VLRDGGDTVAQYALEVRTVLSA
-463 EIRAVLTALDSE
+463 LEADSDTVLT
-475 SDEISASLH
+475 SLH
-484 THLGAAL
+484 THLSAAL
-491 AVLETATQWLVTDA
+491 DTLETATRWLVTEA
-505 ADAPDQALS
+505 GDAPDKALS

-529 AIMARGALAAGKALT
+529 AIMARGALAA
-544 DGGDDVEF
+544 DDDDLDF
-552 LTSKRRTA
+552 HIAKRRTA

-567 LSQATA
+567 LSQATS
-573 LLAPVRNSH
+573 LLAPIQNGSESIV
-582 DPIIAFPEDQF
+582 AFAEDQF

>member
-20 LLPALAGLPDYLDA
+20 LLPALAVLPGYTDA
-34 TPDLRDAMLEEAGK
+34 TPDLRDALLAEAGK
-48 LAGDLLAP
+48 LAEDLLAP
-56 VNFSGDQQGAVL
+56 VNFSGDKQGAVL
-68 ENGVVRTADGF
+68 ENGVVRTAEGF

-97 PEYGGQGLPW
+97 PEHGGQGLPW
-107 LLGFATA
+107 LLGFATS

-126 CPMLT
+126 CPILT

-138 SAHGTSEQKA
+138 SAHGSSEQKA

-177 RCHAEKEGDHYRIR
+177 HCRAEKEGDHYRIR

-205 DNIIHMV
+205 DNIVHMV
-212 LARTPGAPEGTRG
+212 LARTPDAPEGSRG
-225 ISLFIVPKFLVNSDG
+225 VSLFIVPKFMVNPDG
-240 SLGDRN
+240 SLGGRN
-246 DVRCVSL
+246 DVFCVSL
-253 EEKLGIHAC
+253 EDKLGIHAC
-262 PTCTMSFGDDDGAI
+262 PTCTMSFGDNDGAVGFLI
-276 GYLVGEENRGLNCMF
+276 GEENRGLNCMF

-304 GLSIAERAYQQARDF
+304 GLSIAERAYQQARDY

-324 QGSAE
+324 QGAAGQ
-329 NPVTIINHPD
+329 PVTIINHPD
-339 VRRMLLTMKSTVEA
+339 VRRMLLTMKATVEA

-367 ARAHPEAE
+367 TRAHPDSDVRSA
-375 ARREARIRAD
+375 ARSRVD

-400 EVASIGV
+400 EVASLGV

-436 TNGIQAIDLVIRK
+436 TNGIQAIDLVTRK
-449 VLRDQGDAVATYAA
+449 VLRDGGDTVAQYAL
-463 EIRAVLTALDSE
+463 EIRTVLSALEADSDTVLT
-475 SDEISASLH
+475 SLH
-484 THLGAAL
+484 THLSAAL
-491 AVLETATQWLVTDA
+491 DTLETATRWLVTEA
-505 ADAPDQALS
+505 GDAPGKALS

-529 AIMARGALAAGKALT
+529 AIMARGALAA
-544 DGGDDVEF
+544 DDDDLDF
-552 LTSKRRTA
+552 HIAKRRTA

-567 LSQATA
+567 LSQATS
-573 LLAPVRNSH
+573 LLAPIQNGSESIV
-582 DPIIAFPEDQF
+582 AFAEDQF

>member
-20 LLPALAGLPDYLDA
+20 LLPALAVLPGYTDA
-34 TPDLRDAMLEEAGK
+34 TPDLRDALLAEAGK
-48 LAGDLLAP
+48 LAEDLLAP
-56 VNFSGDQQGAVL
+56 VNFSGDKQGAVL
-68 ENGVVRTADGF
+68 ENGVVRTAEGF

-97 PEYGGQGLPW
+97 PEHGGQGLPW
-107 LLGFATA
+107 LLGFATS

-126 CPMLT
+126 CPILT

-138 SAHGTSEQKA
+138 SAHGSSEQKE

-177 RCHAEKEGDHYRIR
+177 HCRAEKEGDHYRIR

-205 DNIIHMV
+205 DNIVHMV
-212 LARTPGAPEGTRG
+212 LARTPDAPEGSRG
-225 ISLFIVPKFLVNSDG
+225 VSLFIVPKFMVNPDG
-240 SLGDRN
+240 SLGGRN
-246 DVRCVSL
+246 DVFCVSL
-253 EEKLGIHAC
+253 EDKLGIHAC
-262 PTCTMSFGDDDGAI
+262 PTCTMSFGDNDGAVGFLI
-276 GYLVGEENRGLNCMF
+276 GEENRGLNCMF

-304 GLSIAERAYQQARDF
+304 GLSIAERAYQQARDY

-324 QGSAE
+324 QGAAGQ
-329 NPVTIINHPD
+329 PVTIINHPD
-339 VRRMLLTMKSTVEA
+339 VRRMLLTMKATVEA

-367 ARAHPEAE
+367 TRAHPDSDVRSA
-375 ARREARIRAD
+375 ARSRVD

-400 EVASIGV
+400 EVASLGV

-436 TNGIQAIDLVIRK
+436 TNGIQAIDLVTRK
-449 VLRDQGDAVATYAA
+449 VLRDGGDTVAQYAL
-463 EIRAVLTALDSE
+463 EIRTVLSALEADSDTVLT
-475 SDEISASLH
+475 SLH
-484 THLGAAL
+484 THLSAAL
-491 AVLETATQWLVTDA
+491 DTLETATRWLVTEA
-505 ADAPDQALS
+505 GDAPDKALS

-529 AIMARGALAAGKALT
+529 AIMARGALAA
-544 DGGDDVEF
+544 DDDDLDF
-552 LTSKRRTA
+552 HIAKRRTA

-567 LSQATA
+567 LSQATS
-573 LLAPVRNSH
+573 LLAPIQNGSESIV
-582 DPIIAFPEDQF
+582 AFAEDQF

>member
-20 LLPALAGLPDYLDA
+20 LLPALAVLPGYTDA
-34 TPDLRDAMLEEAGK
+34 TPDLRDALLAEAGK
-48 LAGDLLAP
+48 LAEDLLAP
-56 VNFSGDQQGAVL
+56 VNFSGDKQGAVL
-68 ENGVVRTADGF
+68 ENGVVRTAEGF

-107 LLGFATA
+107 LLGFATS

-126 CPMLT
+126 CPILT

-138 SAHGTSEQKA
+138 SAHGSSEQKE

-177 RCHAEKEGDHYRIR
+177 HCRAEKEGDHYRIR

-205 DNIIHMV
+205 DNIVHMV
-212 LARTPGAPEGTRG
+212 LARTPDAPEGSRG
-225 ISLFIVPKFLVNSDG
+225 VSLFIVPKFMVNPDG
-240 SLGDRN
+240 SLGGRN
-246 DVRCVSL
+246 DVFCVSL
-253 EEKLGIHAC
+253 EDKLGIHAC
-262 PTCTMSFGDDDGAI
+262 PTCTMSFGDNDGAVGFLI
-276 GYLVGEENRGLNCMF
+276 GEENRGLNCMF

-304 GLSIAERAYQQARDF
+304 GLSIAERAYQQARDY

-324 QGSAE
+324 QGAAGQ
-329 NPVTIINHPD
+329 PVTIINHPD
-339 VRRMLLTMKSTVEA
+339 VRRMLLTMKATVEA

-367 ARAHPEAE
+367 TRAHPDSDVRSA
-375 ARREARIRAD
+375 ARSRVD

-400 EVASIGV
+400 EVASLGV

-436 TNGIQAIDLVIRK
+436 TNGIQAIDLVTRK
-449 VLRDQGDAVATYAA
+449 VLRDGGDTVAQYAL
-463 EIRAVLTALDSE
+463 EIRTVLSALEADSDTVLT
-475 SDEISASLH
+475 SLH
-484 THLGAAL
+484 THLSAAL
-491 AVLETATQWLVTDA
+491 DTLETATRWLVTEA
-505 ADAPDQALS
+505 GDAPGKALS

-529 AIMARGALAAGKALT
+529 AIMARGALAA
-544 DGGDDVEF
+544 DDDDLDF
-552 LTSKRRTA
+552 HIAKRRTA

-567 LSQATA
+567 LSQATS
-573 LLAPVRNSH
+573 LLAPIQNGSESIV
-582 DPIIAFPEDQF
+582 AFAEDQF

>member
-20 LLPALAGLPDYLDA
+20 LLPALAELPGYTDA
-34 TPDLRDAMLEEAGK
+34 TPDLREALLAEAGK
-48 LAGDLLAP
+48 LAEDLLAP
-56 VNFSGDQQGAVL
+56 VNFSGDKQGAVL
-68 ENGVVRTADGF
+68 ENGVVRTAEGF

-97 PEYGGQGLPW
+97 PEHGGQGLPW
-107 LLGFATA
+107 LLGFATS

-138 SAHGTSEQKA
+138 SAHGSSEQKA

-177 RCHAEKEGDHYRIR
+177 HCRAEKEGDHYRIR

-205 DNIIHMV
+205 DNIVHMV
-212 LARTPGAPEGTRG
+212 LARTPDAPEGSRG
-225 ISLFIVPKFLVNSDG
+225 VSLFIVPKFMVNPDG
-240 SLGDRN
+240 SLGGRN
-246 DVRCVSL
+246 DVFCVSL
-253 EEKLGIHAC
+253 EDKLGIHAC
-262 PTCTMSFGDDDGAI
+262 PTCTMSFGDNDGAVGFLI
-276 GYLVGEENRGLNCMF
+276 GEENRGLNCMF

-304 GLSIAERAYQQARDF
+304 GLSIAERAYQQARDY

-324 QGSAE
+324 QGAAGQ
-329 NPVTIINHPD
+329 PVTIINHPD
-339 VRRMLLTMKSTVEA
+339 VRRMLLTMKATVEA

-367 ARAHPEAE
+367 TRAHPDSDVRSA
-375 ARREARIRAD
+375 ARSRVD

-400 EVASIGV
+400 EVASLGV

-436 TNGIQAIDLVIRK
+436 TNGIQAIDLVTRK
-449 VLRDQGDAVATYAA
+449 VLRDGGDTVAQYAL
-463 EIRAVLTALDSE
+463 EIRTVLSALEADSDTVLT
-475 SDEISASLH
+475 SLH
-484 THLGAAL
+484 THLSAAL
-491 AVLETATQWLVTDA
+491 DTLETATRWLVTEA
-505 ADAPDQALS
+505 GDAPDKALS

-529 AIMARGALAAGKALT
+529 AIMARGALAA
-544 DGGDDVEF
+544 DDDDLDF
-552 LTSKRRTA
+552 HIAKRRTA

-567 LSQATA
+567 LSQATS
-573 LLAPVRNSH
+573 LLAPIQNGSESIV
-582 DPIIAFPEDQF
+582 AFAEDQF